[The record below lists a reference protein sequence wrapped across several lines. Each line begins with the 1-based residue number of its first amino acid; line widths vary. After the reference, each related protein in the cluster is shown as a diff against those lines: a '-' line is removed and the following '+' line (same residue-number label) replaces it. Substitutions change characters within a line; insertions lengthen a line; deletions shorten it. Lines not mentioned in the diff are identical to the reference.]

1 VRTSK
6 QMQTII
12 SKIAAKHGVDLSKVG
27 AHLTLTMPGYDR
39 LAIETIGVNQISL
52 AHYFQQNGDLI
63 ADPEIVFY
71 TGYGPWVPIALSLV
85 ITGWRE
91 VARLSADG
99 SQVTH
104 VALAAQADAAS
115 LARMWAKNLR
125 EQGWLEKATPRS

>member
-1 VRTSK
+1 MRTSK